1 MPDPDDKQLPK
12 ALKAR
17 QPSQPEKKEA
27 SDKKDGKKTELKE
40 RKPAVEIKEAEY
52 YYNLP
57 MIVDEIERANR
68 IRV

>member
-1 MPDPDDKQLPK
+1 MPEPEDKQLPK

-40 RKPAVEIKEAEY
+40 RKPAAEIKEAEY